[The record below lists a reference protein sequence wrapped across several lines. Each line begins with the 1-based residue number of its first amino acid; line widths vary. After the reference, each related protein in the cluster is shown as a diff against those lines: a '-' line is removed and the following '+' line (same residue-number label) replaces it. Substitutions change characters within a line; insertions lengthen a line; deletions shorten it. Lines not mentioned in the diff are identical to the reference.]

1 METIQKTIRTGLLKY
16 GSLSE
21 IIKKNGVLVM
31 IDSVIQLFLDN
42 ASKRFYR
49 PRGTDYGLSEVF
61 FRSKYIDQFKRYAC
75 AIKEVREM
83 ESEISVLEI
92 GAGGEGISYFS
103 NLFKKCDFFL
113 FDVRKDAFN
122 GLNKRQAI
130 IGDGCRL
137 PFRDKAF
144 DVIVSVDTVEHIPKS
159 LRHNFYKELKRVC
172 KKRIILTCPIQS
184 SDGIFQG
191 KKYDITFQYLYE
203 RNYGVRETNTAQH
216 IAAGHPTLEEI
227 KRAIPDSAI
236 YGYQNCE
243 CWLKYMLFSSKPFL
257 GLFCGLLYYFLWKRN
272 NDKPPYWGA
281 IIVSDPQRYS
291 DNVFY

>member
-1 METIQKTIRTGLLKY
+1 MESYRKEIQTKLLKY
-16 GSLSE
+16 GSLKE
-21 IIKKNGVLVM
+21 IVKKNGVLVI
-31 IDSVIQLFLDN
+31 IDSAIQTFLDL
-42 ASKRFYR
+42 ASKRLYR
-49 PRGTDYGLSEVF
+49 PSGTDYGLSEVF
-61 FRSKYIDQFKRYAC
+61 FRSKCIDQFERYAC
-75 AIKEVREM
+75 AVKEIRKI
-83 ESEISVLEI
+83 ESEVTVLEI

-103 NLFKKCDFFL
+103 NLLKKCNFFL
-113 FDVRKDAFN
+113 FDIKKDAFT
-122 GLNKRQAI
+122 GLKKKQAI

-191 KKYDITFQYLYE
+191 KKYDVTFQYLYE

-236 YGYQNCE
+236 YGYKNCDI
-243 CWLKYMLFSSKPFL
+243 WLKYMLFSSKPFL
-257 GLFCGLLYYFLWKRN
+257 GLFCGLLYWLLWKRN
-272 NDKPPYWGA
+272 DDKPPYWGG

-291 DNVFY
+291 GNVFY

>member
-1 METIQKTIRTGLLKY
+1 MIQTKLLKY
-16 GSLSE
+16 GSLKE
-21 IIKKNGVLVM
+21 IIKKNGVITIVDFA
-31 IDSVIQLFLDN
+31 ISNFLDLM
-42 ASKRFYR
+42 SKRFYKFNSA
-49 PRGTDYGLSEVF
+49 DYRLSEAF
-61 FRSKYIDQFKRYAC
+61 FRSRDIDRWSRYAHV
-75 AIKEVREM
+75 ANEIQKIKGKEL
-83 ESEISVLEI
+83 SVLDV
-92 GAGGEGISYFS
+92 GSGGQGIFGFLSP
-103 NLFKKCDFFL
+103 LRRDCDFFL
-113 FDVRKDAFN
+113 LDVRKDALK
-122 GLNKRQAI
+122 GLKKRQAI

-216 IAAGHPTLEEI
+216 IAAGHPTIEEI
-227 KRAIPDSAI
+227 KKALPHSTI
-236 YGYQNCE
+236 YGYKNCDI
-243 CWLKYMLFSSKPFL
+243 WLKYMLFSPKPFL

-272 NDKPPYWGA
+272 DDKPPYWGA
-281 IIVSDPQRYS
+281 IVVSNLTKIVS
-291 DNVFY
+291 